1 MHPTVKD
8 RTLPLN
14 AEKLDSGNGSL
25 EIKVM
30 QALLATELGS
40 RNHFGSSDSRLT
52 TVLAQ
57 FHLVQINL
65 LQYVFLAVSFE

>member
-14 AEKLDSGNGSL
+14 AEELDSGNESL

-30 QALLATELGS
+30 QALLATELKAATIS
-40 RNHFGSSDSRLT
+40 
-52 TVLAQ
+52 
-57 FHLVQINL
+57 VQAIL
-65 LQYVFLAVSFE
+65 G